1 MVAVARRYTY
11 SLSHR
16 RGLREHPWYSRCL
29 NILMRALQETRAV
42 GTLPL
47 AVRRSW
53 HVCDWT
59 GHSRACV
66 PARSSNCWAHHARDS
81 LTSRVAMDGRS
92 GERCTHNRRSKSAK
106 DSSSM
111 AMYSAS
117 ESMLYCVVHVYMPC
131 HARQYPSGGAVLL
144 EGYSHT
150 LHQMANSLG
159 PSATGPNPPLQHRT
173 VRSDGYERT
182 LPSSSR
188 AAGASV
194 TALSRTRYGVNRFF
208 AHFTC
213 KKTPFTCVDE

>member
-1 MVAVARRYTY
+1 MEAVARRYTY
-11 SLSHR
+11 TFSDR
-16 RGLREHPWYSRCL
+16 RGLRGHPWYSRCL
-29 NILMRALQETRAV
+29 NMLMRALQETRAV

-81 LTSRVAMDGRS
+81 FADEPRLSRWTAAAERDAVA
-92 GERCTHNRRSKSAK
+92 HNRRSKSAK

-150 LHQMANSLG
+150 LH
-159 PSATGPNPPLQHRT
+159 PNGQF
-173 VRSDGYERT
+173 
-182 LPSSSR
+182 
-188 AAGASV
+188 AG
-194 TALSRTRYGVNRFF
+194 T
-208 AHFTC
+208 
-213 KKTPFTCVDE
+213 